1 LQDIAVFCRILQHF
15 AGKNMNIELL
25 LKEPESKTLE
35 FKKDL
40 SSINP
45 ILKTIVAFA
54 NTAGGL
60 IIIGRS
66 PEGNI
71 VGIEDIFKAEEKLA
85 NAIADSISPII
96 LPEIE
101 IVTIQGKNLIVLK
114 VSHWKGPFYIRS
126 LGIPNGVFVRL
137 GSTSRPAGTELIAE
151 LQRSTSLT
159 SFDQQPLNELSKNS
173 IDDEKVK
180 KIFAKTTKKIT
191 EEKLL
196 SLGVLTHSSNGVVP
210 SIGGLILFGKEKERT
225 RLVADARVSCA
236 RFAGDTKAEFLD
248 QHDIEGTIID
258 AVDVIPKF
266 ILRNTRLKSDIH
278 GMKRIETPEYPL
290 IALREAIMNS
300 LVHCDYSITGAHI
313 QIAIFDNRLE
323 IQNPGMFPFGF
334 TLEAF
339 KSGVSKIRNKV
350 IAKVFRELGYIEEWG
365 SGYKRIID
373 ECNQK
378 NYPQPNWEELGT
390 FVRVTFYPM
399 SLHREKDN
407 NISSPISNENLTD
420 REENILA
427 ILSSGESQSFQNIFR
442 NLHTNMSERT
452 LRYDLAQLKAK
463 GLISSKGNARAKV
476 WRLKK

>member
-1 LQDIAVFCRILQHF
+1 
-15 AGKNMNIELL
+15 MEIEQLL
-25 LKEPESKTLE
+25 EQPESKTLE

-66 PEGNI
+66 PEGDI
-71 VGIEDIFKAEEKLA
+71 SGIDDIFKAEEKLA
-85 NAIADSISPII
+85 NAIADSIRPVI

-101 IVTIQGKNLIVLK
+101 IVTIRGKNLIVLK
-114 VSHWKGPFYIRS
+114 VSHWKGPFYIKS
-126 LGIPNGVFVRL
+126 AGIPDGVFIRL
-137 GSTSRPAGTELIAE
+137 GSTSRPAGPELLAE

-173 IDDEKVK
+173 IDEDKVK
-180 KIFAKTTKKIT
+180 RTFQKTAKKIT
-191 EEKLL
+191 NEKLL
-196 SLGVLTHSSNGVVP
+196 SLGVLTPSPNGIVP
-210 SIGGLILFGKEKERT
+210 SIGGLILFGKENERA
-225 RLVADARVSCA
+225 RFLPDARVSCA

-258 AVDVIPKF
+258 AIEVIPKF
-266 ILRNTRLKSDIH
+266 ISRNTRFKSDIH
-278 GMKRIETPEYPL
+278 SIRRKETPEYPP
-290 IALREAIMNS
+290 IALREAMMNA

-365 SGYKRIID
+365 SGYKRIVD
-373 ECNQK
+373 ECTQK
-378 NYPQPNWEELGT
+378 GYPQPKWQELGT
-390 FVRVTFYPM
+390 FIRVTFYPI
-399 SLHREKDN
+399 SLDKEKN
-407 NISSPISNENLTD
+407 
-420 REENILA
+420 
-427 ILSSGESQSFQNIFR
+427 QNIY
-442 NLHTNMSERT
+442 S
-452 LRYDLAQLKAK
+452 
-463 GLISSKGNARAKV
+463 
-476 WRLKK
+476 